1 MGMTDYQTSID
12 QQLNKTLKE
21 KIVLHRNRFTQLFK
35 ARYLEMLPSLIKY
48 KNART
53 VSVDFLKV
61 EVALR
66 NGYDVVIGE
75 TKNRIIQVIGYAT
88 SKKTTGDPSDLFS
101 DKTLRHGEIH
111 FIIPNHM
118 QLPYYKE
125 ITHDDQCQ
133 TGNFVVLRN
142 KTIHYVSDYSI
153 LDHYVDELA
162 EIVLS
167 RYSISMQVKI
177 TTLFLGE
184 PNDETLNQIIS
195 DVYNGNPY
203 IKGSK
208 LFDPEEQI
216 YHFKNEGM
224 AQNFQELKREY
235 QNKISEL
242 NNMLGM
248 NSLAVEKSSG
258 VSDTEAQSN
267 RAFTTSNANI
277 YLDGRNNGLQKLNKR
292 YDLKLEALYN
302 DEVVSEFQELA
313 KEEEKEAGKSG
324 GGDPSNGDSHDI

>member
-1 MGMTDYQTSID
+1 MLDYQTSID
-12 QQLNKTLKE
+12 MELNKSLKE
-21 KIVLHRNRFTQLFK
+21 KVVFHKQRFVQLFK
-35 ARYLEMLPSLIKY
+35 ARYLELLPSLIKY
-48 KNART
+48 HNHKT
-53 VSVDFLKV
+53 VSIDFNKV

-75 TKNRIIQVIGYAT
+75 TRYNNIQVIGFAT
-88 SKKTTGDPSDLFS
+88 SKQTVGNPAMLWGNDI
-101 DKTLRHGEIH
+101 LRHSEIN
-111 FIIPNHM
+111 FVIPEST
-118 QLPYYKE
+118 QLNYYKE
-125 ITHDDQCQ
+125 ITHNDECK

-142 KTIHYVSDYSI
+142 KTLNYVSDISI
-153 LDHYVDELA
+153 LDHYIDELS

-203 IKGSK
+203 ITGTK
-208 LFDPEEQI
+208 LFDPDEQI
-216 YHFKNEGM
+216 YHMNNENI

-242 NNMLGM
+242 NNMLGI

-258 VSDTEAQSN
+258 VSDSEAKSN
-267 RAFTTSNANI
+267 RAFTTSNSNI
-277 YLDGRNNGLQKLNKR
+277 YLDGRNNGLEKLNKR
-292 YDLKLEALYN
+292 YNFEIEAMYN
-302 DEVVSEFQELA
+302 DEVVSEFSKLSRED
-313 KEEEKEAGKSG
+313 EKEGVN
-324 GGDPSNGDSHDI
+324 DNGTDHNNTI

>member
-1 MGMTDYQTSID
+1 MGYKEGID
-12 QQLNKTLKE
+12 QTLNKSLKE
-21 KIVLHRNRFTQLFK
+21 KVVLHRERFTQLFK

-48 KNART
+48 KNAIT
-53 VSVDFLKV
+53 VSIDFMKV

-75 TKNRIIQVIGYAT
+75 TNNRNIQVIGYAT
-88 SKKTTGDPSDLFS
+88 SQLTSGNPDDLFS
-101 DKTLRHGEIH
+101 TKTLRHGDIT
-111 FIIPNHM
+111 FVIPKH
-118 QLPYYKE
+118 LKLAYYKE
-125 ITHDDQCQ
+125 ISHQDECK
-133 TGNFVVLRN
+133 TGNFIVMRN
-142 KTIHYVSDYSI
+142 KTLNYVSDYEI
-153 LDHYVDELA
+153 LDHYIAELS

-208 LFDPEEQI
+208 LFDPTEQI
-216 YHFKNEGM
+216 YHMQNENI
-224 AQNFQELKREY
+224 AANFQELKREY
-235 QNKISEL
+235 QNKIGEL

-258 VSDTEAQSN
+258 VSDEEAQSN
-267 RAFTTSNANI
+267 RSYTTSNANI

-302 DEVVSEFQELA
+302 DEVVSEFEEISKQNE
-313 KEEEKEAGKSG
+313 KEESKG
-324 GGDPSNGDSHDI
+324 GVSSDSNPV

>member
-1 MGMTDYQTSID
+1 MIHFHGID
-12 QQLNKTLKE
+12 DTLPKTLKE
-21 KIVLHRNRFTQLFK
+21 KVINHRERFAQIFM
-35 ARYLEMLPSLIKY
+35 ARYLEMLPSLIAY
-48 KNART
+48 KSIENL
-53 VSVDFLKV
+53 SVDFFKV

-75 TKNRIIQVIGYAT
+75 TRLGNIQVIGYVT
-88 SKKTTGDPSDLFS
+88 SQDTKTNPMDLWSKKVLTKSN
-101 DKTLRHGEIH
+101 IN
-111 FIIPNHM
+111 FIIDKKY
-118 QLPYYKE
+118 QLDIYQE
-125 ITHDDQCQ
+125 ITDLDSCL

-142 KTIHYVSDYSI
+142 KSIRYVDDLVI
-153 LDHYVDELA
+153 LKHYVDELA

-167 RYSISMQVKI
+167 RFSISMQVKI
-177 TTLFLGE
+177 ATLFKGE
-184 PNDETLNQIIS
+184 ANDETINEIIS

-203 IKGSK
+203 IKGTK
-208 LFDPEEQI
+208 LFDPNDQI
-216 YHFKNEGM
+216 YHMNNQGM

-277 YLDGRNNGLQKLNKR
+277 YLDGRNNGLKRLNKR
-292 YDLKLEALYN
+292 YGFKVEAIYN
-302 DEVVSEFQELA
+302 DEVLSEFSELA
-313 KEEEKEAGKSG
+313 RIEDDE
-324 GGDPSNGDSHDI
+324 GGDQANDNENI

>member
-1 MGMTDYQTSID
+1 MKHFHGID
-12 QQLNKTLKE
+12 ETLPKTLKE
-21 KIVLHRNRFTQLFK
+21 KVVNHRERFSQIFM
-35 ARYLEMLPSLIKY
+35 ARYLEMLPSLITY
-48 KNART
+48 KGSEA

-66 NGYDVVIGE
+66 NGFDVVIGE
-75 TKNRIIQVIGYAT
+75 TVLGNIQVIGYVT
-88 SKKTTGDPSDLFS
+88 SQDTKTNPMNLWTQKVLTKGD
-101 DKTLRHGEIH
+101 IN
-111 FIIPNHM
+111 FIIDKKY
-118 QLPYYKE
+118 QLDIYQE
-125 ITHDDQCQ
+125 ITDIDSSL

-142 KTIHYVSDYSI
+142 KSIRYVDDLLI
-153 LDHYVDELA
+153 LKHYVDELA

-167 RYSISMQVKI
+167 RFSISMQVKI
-177 TTLFLGE
+177 ATLFKGE
-184 PNDETLNQIIS
+184 ANDETINEIIS

-203 IKGSK
+203 IKGTK
-208 LFDPEEQI
+208 LFDPDDQI
-216 YHFKNEGM
+216 YHMKNEGM

-277 YLDGRNNGLQKLNKR
+277 YLDGRNNGLKRLNKR
-292 YDLKLEALYN
+292 YGLQVEAIYN
-302 DEVVSEFQELA
+302 DEVLSEFSELA
-313 KEEEKEAGKSG
+313 RMEDDEG
-324 GGDPSNGDSHDI
+324 GEQVNDN

>member
-1 MGMTDYQTSID
+1 MLGHDFIQDID
-12 QQLNKTLKE
+12 KQLNETLKE
-21 KIVLHRNRFTQLFK
+21 KVVRHRQRFTQLFK
-35 ARYLEMLPSLIKY
+35 ARYMEMLPSLIKY
-48 KNART
+48 QNENT
-53 VSVDFLKV
+53 VSIDFMKV

-66 NGYDVVIGE
+66 NGYDVVVGE
-75 TKNRIIQVIGYAT
+75 TRNGNIQVIGYAT
-88 SKKTTGDPSDLFS
+88 SKKTTGNPEDLFS
-101 DKTLRHGEIH
+101 ENLLRHGEIN
-111 FIIPNHM
+111 FTIPDYLR
-118 QLPYYKE
+118 LPYYKE
-125 ITHDDQCQ
+125 ISDMDRCKS
-133 TGNFVVLRN
+133 GNFVVLRN
-142 KTIHYVSDYSI
+142 KTLNYVSDINI
-153 LDHYVDELA
+153 LNHYVDELA

-208 LFDPEEQI
+208 LFDPDEQI
-216 YHFKNEGM
+216 YHMNNEGI

-258 VSDTEAQSN
+258 VSDSEAKSN
-267 RAFTTSNANI
+267 RAYTTSNANI
-277 YLDGRNNGLQKLNKR
+277 YLDARNHGLDKLNKR
-292 YDLKLEALYN
+292 YRLEIEAMYN
-302 DEVVSEFQELA
+302 DEVVSEFGEL
-313 KEEEKEAGKSG
+313 ERESG
-324 GGDPSNGDSHDI
+324 DHDDNDNSL

>member
-1 MGMTDYQTSID
+1 MIHFHGID
-12 QQLNKTLKE
+12 DTLPKTLKE
-21 KIVLHRNRFTQLFK
+21 KVINHRERFAQIFM
-35 ARYLEMLPSLIKY
+35 ARYLEMLPSLIAY
-48 KNART
+48 KGIENL
-53 VSVDFLKV
+53 SVDFFKV

-75 TKNRIIQVIGYAT
+75 TRLGNIQVIGYVT
-88 SKKTTGDPSDLFS
+88 SQDTKTNPMDLWSKKVLTKSN
-101 DKTLRHGEIH
+101 IN
-111 FIIPNHM
+111 FIIDKKY
-118 QLPYYKE
+118 QLDIYQE
-125 ITHDDQCQ
+125 ITDLDSCL

-142 KTIHYVSDYSI
+142 KSIRYVDDLVI
-153 LDHYVDELA
+153 LKHYVDELA

-167 RYSISMQVKI
+167 RFSISMQVKI
-177 TTLFLGE
+177 ATLFKGE
-184 PNDETLNQIIS
+184 ANDETINEIIS

-203 IKGSK
+203 IKGTK
-208 LFDPEEQI
+208 LFDPNDQI
-216 YHFKNEGM
+216 YHMNNQGM

-277 YLDGRNNGLQKLNKR
+277 YLDGRNNGLKRLNKR
-292 YDLKLEALYN
+292 YGFKVEAIYN
-302 DEVVSEFQELA
+302 DEVLSEFSELA
-313 KEEEKEAGKSG
+313 RIEDDE
-324 GGDPSNGDSHDI
+324 GGDQANDNETI

>member
-1 MGMTDYQTSID
+1 MSIGFE
-12 QQLNKTLKE
+12 QSIKKELNKTLKE
-21 KIVLHRNRFTQLFK
+21 KIVHHRNRFKQLFK
-35 ARYLEMLPSLIKY
+35 GRYLEMLPTLIKY
-48 KNART
+48 KNSKS
-53 VSVDFLKV
+53 VSVDFMKV

-66 NGYDVVIGE
+66 SGYDVVIGE
-75 TKNRIIQVIGYAT
+75 TKNRNIQVIGYAT
-88 SKKTTGDPSDLFS
+88 SKKTSGDPADLWS
-101 DKTLRHGEIH
+101 TNLLRHGEIN
-111 FIIPNHM
+111 FIIPNTL
-118 QLPYYKE
+118 QLSYYKE
-125 ITHDDQCQ
+125 ISHHDECQ
-133 TGNFVVLRN
+133 SGNFVVLRN
-142 KTIHYVSDYSI
+142 KTINYTSDHDI
-153 LDHYVDELA
+153 LEHYVDELA

-184 PNDETLNQIIS
+184 PNDETLNEIIS

-208 LFDPEEQI
+208 LFDPDEQI

-258 VSDTEAQSN
+258 VSDVEAQSN

-313 KEEEKEAGKSG
+313 KEESEGGEA
-324 GGDPSNGDSHDI
+324 SNDNNLV